1 MITSSSVQDRK
12 DSYYRKAK
20 REGYSSRAA
29 YKLKELVAKY
39 RIFGKGD
46 TILELGCSPGGWTQV
61 ALEIIG
67 LKGRVVGVDVSEM
80 KMARAENFVFIQGD
94 VMDPETLNRASSALN
109 GPCDAVISDLSP
121 HLTGIKPRDEATTKE
136 IIEAGWSVAR
146 KTLKNGGNI
155 LFKVFPSRDL
165 EPILREI
172 RSSFQKSFLTRP
184 SATRRASSEFYLT
197 GKGFKG

>member
-1 MITSSSVQDRK
+1 MIISSSVQDRK

-39 RIFGKGD
+39 RILGKGD

-61 ALEIIG
+61 ALEIVG
-67 LKGRVVGVDVSEM
+67 PSGRVVGVDVADM
-80 KMARAENFVFIQGD
+80 KMARAENFIFVQGD
-94 VMDPETLNRASSALN
+94 VKDSETLKRAFTALN
-109 GPCDAVISDLSP
+109 GPCNAVISDLSP
-121 HLTGIKPRDEATTKE
+121 HLTGIKPRDEAATKE
-136 IIEAGWSVAR
+136 MLEAGWSVAR

-165 EPILREI
+165 EPILKEI
-172 RSSFQKSFLTRP
+172 RSCFRSSFLTRP

-197 GKGFKG
+197 GKGFQG